1 MRILSVTTVSSGA
14 RKKRQLNIEV
24 LTAVVI
30 PQVLPITTATAGIP
44 LIPPEILIQAITNN
58 AAEFENVTGLQL
70 AGTPT
75 LFFVPPVPVPPF
87 NFDQIAAIVLPIVV
101 TILVLM
107 LIGGIGAV
115 LLVV

>member
-1 MRILSVTTVSSGA
+1 MKILEVTTVSGGT

-30 PQVLPITTATAGIP
+30 PQVLPITTVTVGIP
-44 LIPPEILIQAITNN
+44 LIPPEILIQAISEN
-58 AAEFENVTGLQL
+58 AAEFENVTGFQL

-75 LFFVPPVPVPPF
+75 VFFVPPVPVPPIDF
-87 NFDQIAAIVLPIVV
+87 NEIAAIVLPIVV
-101 TILVLM
+101 TVLVLA
-107 LIGGIGAV
+107 LIGGIATV